1 MIIMIV
7 LKMLLEDGMV
17 FRNDGGNEGDDIDH
31 LTDDILLRL
40 SIFDNDDPNHD
51 ESSLNMTIWPM

>member
-1 MIIMIV
+1 
-7 LKMLLEDGMV
+7 MLLDDGMV
-17 FRNDGGNEGDDIDH
+17 FDSNDGGNEGDDIDH

-40 SIFDNDDPNHD
+40 WIFDNDDPNHD